1 MASMITLVFGYF
13 SLKASGM
20 CFFTFSIEDHFS
32 NGPSTCDI
40 KDIHDVNILLTDDCD
55 TLNINDKKVCV

>member
-1 MASMITLVFGYF
+1 
-13 SLKASGM
+13 M
-20 CFFTFSIEDHFS
+20 CFFTFSIEGHFS

-55 TLNINDKKVCV
+55 TLNINDKKYVFKTKSKPQKGEYEFMEMA